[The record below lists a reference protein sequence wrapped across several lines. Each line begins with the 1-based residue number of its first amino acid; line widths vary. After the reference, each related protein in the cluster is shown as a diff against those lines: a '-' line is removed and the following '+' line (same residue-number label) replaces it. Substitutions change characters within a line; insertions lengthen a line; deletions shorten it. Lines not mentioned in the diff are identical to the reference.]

1 MEFHRVNLQTS
12 KPQTFKLNM
21 NLADRL
27 ESIEIKVR
35 QLALK
40 QERLQRENAALQTEN
55 QQLKTGLDKQEAMVI
70 ALKDKLETAQ
80 RALESRAV
88 EEGEQSQQLK
98 ELIDQYILEIDKC
111 IEWLHH
117 N

>member
-1 MEFHRVNLQTS
+1 
-12 KPQTFKLNM
+12 M
-21 NLADRL
+21 NWSDRL
-27 ESIEIKVR
+27 ESIELKVR

-40 QERLQRENAALQTEN
+40 QERLQRENSVLQAEN
-55 QQLKTGLDKQEAMVI
+55 QQLKAGIDKQEATVI

-80 RALESRAV
+80 RAFQEKA
-88 EEGEQSQQLK
+88 EEEDEQSQQLK
-98 ELIDQYILEIDKC
+98 QLIDQYILEIDKC

>member
-1 MEFHRVNLQTS
+1 
-12 KPQTFKLNM
+12 M
-21 NLADRL
+21 NLTDKL

-40 QERLQRENAALQTEN
+40 QERLQRENAALHTEN
-55 QQLKTGLDKQEAMVI
+55 QQLKAGIDKQEATVI

-80 RALESRAV
+80 RALTERA
-88 EEGEQSQQLK
+88 EEEDEQSQQLK
-98 ELIDQYILEIDKC
+98 QLIDQYILEIDKC

>member
-1 MEFHRVNLQTS
+1 
-12 KPQTFKLNM
+12 M
-21 NLADRL
+21 NLTDKL

-40 QERLQRENAALQTEN
+40 QERLQRENAALQLEN
-55 QQLKTGLDKQEAMVI
+55 QQLKAGLDKQEATII

-80 RALESRAV
+80 RALENRA
-88 EEGEQSQQLK
+88 EEEDEQSQQLK
-98 ELIDQYILEIDKC
+98 QLIDQYILEIDKC

>member
-1 MEFHRVNLQTS
+1 
-12 KPQTFKLNM
+12 M
-21 NLADRL
+21 NLNEKL

-55 QQLKTGLDKQEAMVI
+55 QQLKAGIDKQEATII
-70 ALKDKLETAQ
+70 AFKDKLETAQ
-80 RALESRAV
+80 RALENRA
-88 EEGEQSQQLK
+88 EEESEQSQQLK
-98 ELIDQYILEIDKC
+98 QLIDQYILEIDKC

>member
-1 MEFHRVNLQTS
+1 
-12 KPQTFKLNM
+12 M
-21 NLADRL
+21 NLSDRL

-40 QERLQRENAALQTEN
+40 QERLQRENAALQVEN
-55 QQLKTGLDKQEAMVI
+55 QLLKAGIDKQEAMVI

-80 RALESRAV
+80 RAFEQKA
-88 EEGEQSQQLK
+88 EKEDEQSQQLK
-98 ELIDQYILEIDKC
+98 QLINQYILEIDKC
-111 IEWLHH
+111 MEWLHH

>member
-1 MEFHRVNLQTS
+1 MEVYGANFQTTKS
-12 KPQTFKLNM
+12 QTFELTMSIVDK
-21 NLADRL
+21 L

-40 QERLQRENAALQTEN
+40 QERLQRENTALQLEN
-55 QQLKTGLDKQEAMVI
+55 QQLKAGLDKQEATVI

-80 RALESRAV
+80 RTLENRV
-88 EEGEQSQQLK
+88 EDEQSQQLK
-98 ELIDQYILEIDKC
+98 QLIDQYILEIDKC

>member
-1 MEFHRVNLQTS
+1 
-12 KPQTFKLNM
+12 M
-21 NLADRL
+21 NIADRL
-27 ESIEIKVR
+27 ESIELKVR

-40 QERLQRENAALQTEN
+40 QERLQRENSVLQAEN
-55 QQLKTGLDKQEAMVI
+55 QQLKAGIDKQEATVI

-80 RALESRAV
+80 RAFQEKA
-88 EEGEQSQQLK
+88 EEEDEQSQQLK
-98 ELIDQYILEIDKC
+98 QLIDQYILEIDKC

>member
-1 MEFHRVNLQTS
+1 MSIVD
-12 KPQTFKLNM
+12 K
-21 NLADRL
+21 L

-40 QERLQRENAALQTEN
+40 QERLQRENTALQLEN
-55 QQLKTGLDKQEAMVI
+55 QQLKAGLDKQEATVI

-80 RALESRAV
+80 RTLENRV
-88 EEGEQSQQLK
+88 EDEQSQQLK
-98 ELIDQYILEIDKC
+98 QLIDQYILEIDKC